1 MLFNASVLLRMCVC
15 VCVCVCVLGGGV
27 WEHMVQM
34 GEQIE

>member
-1 MLFNASVLLRMCVC
+1 MHQFSWEYVCVC